1 MTVEELS
8 GLYYLRKL
16 IEIEERCASD
26 NRDDDEWRDQL
37 LDRWKR
43 EERRLTEY
51 IDSVPD
57 VQVRLILLL
66 RYVKLMSWDQVA
78 AKVGG
83 GNTAQGVMTTALRY
97 IRRSA
102 GNEKTKQ

>member
-78 AKVGG
+78 ANVGG
-83 GNTAQGVMTTALRY
+83 GNTAHGVMTTALRY
-97 IRRSA
+97 IKRSA
-102 GNEKTKQ
+102 ERGK

>member
-1 MTVEELS
+1 VTVEELS

-78 AKVGG
+78 ANVGG
-83 GNTAQGVMTTALRY
+83 GNTAHGVMTTALRY
-97 IRRSA
+97 IKRSA
-102 GNEKTKQ
+102 ERGK